1 MINEAMGA
9 RASIQAYSAIELFE
23 ERHRTVLS
31 KAMAGISVRYA
42 LETWVTVR
50 VELVSVLLLGATCAL
65 CSLGVLTTVQA
76 GLTLSL
82 SITLAK
88 HLDTFL
94 WSLINVDVEMNSME
108 RLNQYLMLPG
118 PETYSLSIGREIAPS
133 WPESGS
139 VIFSGVGVTYAQ
151 ASQPSLH
158 SFDLIVPAGAKVGII
173 GRSGASIYLLYV
185 LVLQ

>member
-1 MINEAMGA
+1 
-9 RASIQAYSAIELFE
+9 
-23 ERHRTVLS
+23 
-31 KAMAGISVRYA
+31 MAGISVRYA

-65 CSLGVLTTVQA
+65 CGLGVLTTVQA

-94 WSLINVDVEMNSME
+94 WSLINLDVEMNSME
-108 RLNQYLMLPG
+108 RLNQYLMLPA
-118 PETYSLSIGREIAPS
+118 PERYSPSIGREIAPS

-139 VIFSGVGVTYAQ
+139 VTFSGVGVTYAQ

-158 SFDLIVPAGAKVGII
+158 AFDLVVPAGAKVGIV
-173 GRSGASIYLLYV
+173 GRSGASIYPL
-185 LVLQ
+185 